1 VAPTDAAEATPPAA
15 GGVVTFGEA
24 MIRLTPPGLQRL
36 EQANAFDLWIA
47 GAELNVAVALA
58 RLGERATWVSRLPDN
73 PLGRRVLAHARANG
87 VATDAIQWTPEG
99 RLGLMFVEV
108 GQRPRPSAS
117 LYDRADSAFASLE
130 PEAFDW
136 PALLAGARAFHT
148 SGITPALSPS
158 CRRSTADA
166 LSAAAAAGCHTSF
179 DLNYRARLT
188 TPAQARATA
197 ESLVPHIDTVIAS
210 AGEAEAI
217 FGLAGNPADVAAKVR
232 EELGVERVV
241 ISSRVDTG
249 QDTQARRSACAN
261 GDVLQVDSPE
271 FRTVDPLGGGDAF
284 SAGFLSGLLADGPR
298 RGLELGGAIAA
309 LKQSI
314 PGDFAI
320 VDADEVECLVNG
332 GGERGT
338 RR

>member
-1 VAPTDAAEATPPAA
+1 MGDGVRGD
-15 GGVVTFGEA
+15 GGSVRGRVVTFGEA
-24 MIRLTPPGLQRL
+24 MIRLSPPGLQRL
-36 EQANAFDLWIA
+36 EQANVFDLWIA

-58 RLGERATWVSRLPDN
+58 RLGEPVGWVSRLPDN

-87 VATDAIQWTPEG
+87 VATSAIQWTAQG

-108 GQRPRPSAS
+108 GQRPRPSATV
-117 LYDRADSAFASLE
+117 YDRAGSAFAALD
-130 PEAFDW
+130 ADDFNW
-136 PALLAGARAFHT
+136 PVLLAGARAFHT
-148 SGITPALSPS
+148 SGITPALAPD
-158 CRRSTADA
+158 CRRATEDA
-166 LSAAAAAGCHTSF
+166 LRAASAAGCHTSF

-188 TPAQARATA
+188 APAEARATVEA
-197 ESLVPHIDTVIAS
+197 LATHIDTLIAS
-210 AGEAEAI
+210 AGEVEAV
-217 FGLAGNPADVAAKVR
+217 FGLRGEPAELAAAVR
-232 EELGVERVV
+232 AELGVPRVV
-241 ISSRVDTG
+241 VSGRLDVGYDA
-249 QDTQARRSACAN
+249 QARRSACAD
-261 GDVLQVDSPE
+261 GEVVQLDSAT

-320 VDADEVECLVNG
+320 VDADEVELLVNG
-332 GGERGT
+332 GPGAGT